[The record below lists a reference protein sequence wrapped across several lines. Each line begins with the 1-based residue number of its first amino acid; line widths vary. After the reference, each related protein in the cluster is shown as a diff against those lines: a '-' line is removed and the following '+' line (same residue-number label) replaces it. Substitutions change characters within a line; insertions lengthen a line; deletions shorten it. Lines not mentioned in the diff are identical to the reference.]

1 MRGGG
6 ETREQVRARGPTTAP
21 PSVRGPAA
29 DTPTARVTRHTP
41 HHATPGCDVEPR
53 VCAVERVTRDF
64 FGVKGAQSFRTVKR
78 DRAGHTNGNRKN
90 AARRAR
96 QRRRERMHTNAK
108 GISRSVAGLS
118 LSLTALRSS
127 RRARAGRAL
136 RRIGPRRCAET
147 ENPASYPTVRA
158 AERVHA
164 SGPQPRPAPT
174 ARATASD
181 STSRISVASPVHCT
195 PKPPSARKRARAQL
209 VQQQHAQE
217 NWLAHFESIASSSH
231 CGCPSCVDTRAK

>member
-1 MRGGG
+1 MY
-6 ETREQVRARGPTTAP
+6 
-21 PSVRGPAA
+21 
-29 DTPTARVTRHTP
+29 
-41 HHATPGCDVEPR
+41 
-53 VCAVERVTRDF
+53 F

>member
-1 MRGGG
+1 MRGP
-6 ETREQVRARGPTTAP
+6 QH
-21 PSVRGPAA
+21 
-29 DTPTARVTRHTP
+29 TPTARVTRHTP

-53 VCAVERVTRDF
+53 VCAVERVTRDVF
-64 FGVKGAQSFRTVKR
+64 FWCQRSSKLSYGKTRPRRPHNAKR
-78 DRAGHTNGNRKN
+78 KWKSKR

>member
-1 MRGGG
+1 MA
-6 ETREQVRARGPTTAP
+6 ARHGSRSAP
-21 PSVRGPAA
+21 AGRPPRRRPCVDHS
-29 DTPTARVTRHTP
+29 TPPQRVTRHTP
-41 HHATPGCDVEPR
+41 QHHATPGCDVEPR
-53 VCAVERVTRDF
+53 VCAVERVTRDVF
-64 FGVKGAQSFRTVKR
+64 FWCQRSSKLSYGKTRPRRPHNA
-78 DRAGHTNGNRKN
+78 NGNRN